1 MTKDA
6 FVASIATE
14 PNFLKWAQAPALVE
28 TIGDIE
34 KWSGIVYKTTPDGTN
49 TEHVFFMV
57 DKITGEATW
66 QNQNQL
72 STVKNST
79 ESRMDRLVKYLGQTF
94 FGYHITMIDPQN
106 NWAEADIYTDGATI
120 TKSKV
125 FVYKKGANPVTHKAI
140 A

>member
-6 FVASIATE
+6 FVASIAAE
-14 PNFLKWAQAPALVE
+14 PNFLKWAQQPVLLE
-28 TIGDIE
+28 TIGE
-34 KWSGIVYKTTPDGTN
+34 VQKWHGIVYKTTPDGTN
-49 TEHVFFMV
+49 TEHVYFMV
-57 DKITGEATW
+57 DSITGEATW
-66 QNQNQL
+66 QNQNSL
-72 STVKNST
+72 SPSKNT
-79 ESRMDRLVKYLGQTF
+79 TASRADRLEKYLGQTF